1 MQPKRNF
8 MTLLQYLLPVLLSC
22 FTGWLTIWLAIKLL
36 FRPNKPITIAGI
48 KIQGFIPANQQ
59 MIAQKIGALV
69 SKEFLSFAEIQKK
82 VTDPENLNKL
92 KPEIESHIDDFLRER
107 LKDSFPMISMF
118 VGDKT
123 INQLKTAFLKE
134 LESLFP
140 MLMNSYMT
148 RLEKDLDLEKLITE
162 KITGFSI
169 EKAEDIL
176 NKSAKKQLM
185 YLHLMGAG
193 IGLIMGLMYIFINMQ
208 LNS

>member
-1 MQPKRNF
+1 